1 MRRAVKMKRRDKS
14 CVKLYL
20 SFIAIEE
27 RHFFIRCSVDC
38 YERKFR
44 EKNKEL
50 SLRNYLKQVVFVFP

>member
-1 MRRAVKMKRRDKS
+1 MKRRDKS